1 MACRAACRSLPPT
14 SRIAR
19 PSPALRCSKLWALDS
34 RRRQWPRLERAVA
47 ELPWN
52 NSCKCF
58 MQAKPVSVNM
68 NRRKLLPLVKKSAL
82 ERVPIKWNPLIDRD
96 AAQNQR
102 GGDVKT
108 GTAEQVFRVML
119 KRSGLRELILKTT

>member
-1 MACRAACRSLPPT
+1 M
-14 SRIAR
+14 
-19 PSPALRCSKLWALDS
+19 
-34 RRRQWPRLERAVA
+34 RRQWPRLERAVA
-47 ELPWN
+47 ELPRN
-52 NSCKCF
+52 NSRLQQCF
-58 MQAKPVSVNM
+58 MQARPVSVIM

-119 KRSGLRELILKTT
+119 KRSGLSELILKTT